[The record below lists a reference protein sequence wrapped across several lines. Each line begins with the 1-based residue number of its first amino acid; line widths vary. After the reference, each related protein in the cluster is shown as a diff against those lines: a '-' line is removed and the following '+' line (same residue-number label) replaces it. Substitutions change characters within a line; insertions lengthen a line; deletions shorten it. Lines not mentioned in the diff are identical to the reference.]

1 MQNFVRASTL
11 ARNTQN
17 MPTIPK
23 NRRKTL
29 KTEQKQ
35 PLEARRS
42 LTEVSPELVGEDRTG
57 RPLQKQ
63 QQRNQTMTTYHYF
76 NNTKSNRRNFFFF
89 FFFLDGF
96 CTTPATLH
104 HPQQTM

>member
-1 MQNFVRASTL
+1 MINQQDSPETATGNFAGALPETRRKMQNFIEASKL
-11 ARNTQN
+11 AGNTQN

-42 LTEVSPELVGEDRTG
+42 LTGVSPEIAGTR
-57 RPLQKQ
+57 RRRQ
-63 QQRNQTMTTYHYF
+63 
-76 NNTKSNRRNFFFF
+76 NR
-89 FFFLDGF
+89 
-96 CTTPATLH
+96 PATSKTATTEPNDDH
-104 HPQQTM
+104 ISPF

>member
-1 MQNFVRASTL
+1 MQNFVGASTL
-11 ARNTQN
+11 AGNTQN

-42 LTEVSPELVGEDRTG
+42 LTGVSPEKTEQAGHF
-57 RPLQKQ
+57 K
-63 QQRNQTMTTYHYF
+63 NS
-76 NNTKSNRRNFFFF
+76 NNGTKR
-89 FFFLDGF
+89 
-96 CTTPATLH
+96 
-104 HPQQTM
+104 